1 MEHSMVN
8 HQIAIANF
16 SKALNVALIHR
27 FGKIPSAMSFATK
40 FNLRA
45 YGTNSITRETAR
57 KWIKGLALP
66 EAGAL
71 QLLIEWLGIDPINIF
86 SVSASPSGYDLDL
99 LVSDKDKINAMHMLR
114 KSERLAQAA
123 IESVSPRIAVL
134 DMQGKIILVNQAWR
148 AAAFTHVS
156 TIGQDVCEGADYL
169 DVCDR
174 ARGQDVTFARAMALG
189 IRNAISDET
198 AECFIKYP
206 CHTPNENRWFTA
218 RITSYRHLADRC
230 IVIYHE
236 SIGELEFNHGRIE
249 D

>member
-1 MEHSMVN
+1 MVN
-8 HQIAIANF
+8 HQIAIVNF
-16 SKALNVALIHR
+16 SKALNVALNHR
-27 FGKIPSAMSFATK
+27 FGKTPSAMSLATE

-66 EAGAL
+66 EVGAL

-86 SVSASPSGYDLDL
+86 SAYSAFSRYELNFRGGDE
-99 LVSDKDKINAMHMLR
+99 DKVNAMHALL

-123 IESVSPRIAVL
+123 IASVSPRIAVL

-148 AAAFTHVS
+148 ASAFTYGS
-156 TIGQDVCEGADYL
+156 PIGKNVCEGADYL
-169 DVCDR
+169 DVCNR
-174 ARGQDVTFARAMALG
+174 VRGADVAFARAMALA
-189 IRNAISDET
+189 IRNAISDEK

-206 CHTPNENRWFTA
+206 CHTPKENRWFTA
-218 RITSYRHLADRC
+218 RVTSYRHLEDRC

-236 SIGELEFNHGRIE
+236 SIGELEFNPGDIKGQN
-249 D
+249 

>member
-1 MEHSMVN
+1 MVH

-27 FGKIPSAMSFATK
+27 FGKTPSAMSLATE

-45 YGTNSITRETAR
+45 YATNSITRETAR

-71 QLLIEWLGIDPINIF
+71 QLLIEWLSIDPINIF
-86 SVSASPSGYDLDL
+86 SVAAASNGFDLSL
-99 LVSDKDKINAMHMLR
+99 LVSDEDKVNAMHALR

-123 IESVSPRIAVL
+123 IDSVSPRIAVL

-148 AAAFTHVS
+148 TAAFTQGS
-156 TIGQDVCEGADYL
+156 TIGKDVCEGADYL

-174 ARGQDVTFARAMALG
+174 VRGQDATFARAMALG
-189 IRNAISDET
+189 IRNAISDEK

-206 CHTPNENRWFTA
+206 CHTPKENRWFTA
-218 RITSYRHLADRC
+218 RVTSYRHLEGRC

-236 SIGELEFNHGRIE
+236 SIGELEFNQGRV
-249 D
+249 